1 MEKNESSRTFSL
13 QDYENRQK
21 RAYDNKIKHGFN
33 VTDFHKE
40 ARFILK
46 EVTELMDAIEHNDV
60 KNLMEELADIV
71 IFSYGIAEMAHG
83 NLDSEIFK
91 KMDIN
96 ESREY
101 IRNSAGDFV
110 KIDDKQTEGLVKQV
124 I

>member
-1 MEKNESSRTFSL
+1 MDNVENNRYSL
-13 QDYENRQK
+13 QDYEQRQK
-21 RAYDNKIKHGFN
+21 RAYSNKIKHGFN

-83 NLDSEIFK
+83 NLDNEIFK

-96 ESREY
+96 EHREY

-110 KIDDKQTEGLVKQV
+110 KISDKQNDTE
-124 I
+124 

>member
-1 MEKNESSRTFSL
+1 MDNVENNRYSL
-13 QDYENRQK
+13 QDYEQRQK
-21 RAYDNKIKHGFN
+21 RAYSNKIKHGFN

-83 NLDSEIFK
+83 NLDNEIFK

-96 ESREY
+96 EHREY

-110 KIDDKQTEGLVKQV
+110 KISDKQNDTEWYRIVL
-124 I
+124 